1 MSYTKTTW
9 SENDIITADK
19 LNNIEEGV
27 SQSNSVYEIEI
38 PSEALKATRFEPYEE
53 EITDEEYFL
62 ITNSNC
68 LSLKVKNTSM
78 EYYLYK
84 NMTLEESNI
93 AGISYANIADIC
105 LIMCNVSKNNDIYNI
120 TIYNYG
126 EFTFQVNN

>member
-1 MSYTKTTW
+1 MSYVKNTW
-9 SENDIITADK
+9 TEGDVITAEK
-19 LNNIEEGV
+19 LNNIENGV
-27 SQSNSVYEIEI
+27 SEVGGVYEIEI

-62 ITNSNC
+62 ITNSSC

-78 EYYLYK
+78 GYYLYK
-84 NMTLEESNI
+84 NMVLEESNI
-93 AGISYANIADIC
+93 VGVTYANIADIC
-105 LIMCNVSKNNDIYNI
+105 FIVCNVSKNNDIYNI